1 MARPSTYNPKLHPKL
16 IQALAR
22 QGLTD
27 VQIAQELEM
36 SPAGLY
42 KWYKQYP
49 ELVEAKRSG
58 AKEPDDLVELAL
70 FDRALGYTWEEEQAV
85 RVKKDKDSETVEV
98 VKIRRKL
105 PPDATSMI
113 FWLKNRRP
121 DKWRDT
127 RPTDAPVINSN
138 PLKVE
143 FPIFTKEDTDGLLD
157 PGKQDNLEI
166 GE

>member
-1 MARPSTYNPKLHPKL
+1 MARPSTYNAKLHPKL
-16 IQALAR
+16 IHALAK
-22 QGLTD
+22 QGFTD
-27 VQIAQELEM
+27 EQIAAELEM
-36 SPAGLY
+36 STGGLY

-49 ELVEAKRSG
+49 ELVEAKKTG
-58 AKEPDDLVELAL
+58 AKDPDDLVEIAL

-121 DKWRDT
+121 DKWRDK
-127 RPTDAPVINSN
+127 REDLIPTTEPPMRIHISGN
-138 PLKVE
+138 PN
-143 FPIFTKEDTDGLLD
+143 PDDLD
-157 PGKQDNLEI
+157 VDKNDNLEI
-166 GE
+166 SKGHQ